1 MARRECVAP
10 RTRVLSEGLSSS
22 RFQDSSCNLE
32 VSACLIGR
40 FYNLVTQAPA
50 ISSPRKAPRRV
61 YLLDRAPTLL
71 GNNNVGQ
78 QTEKPVERQ
87 EVERT
92 NWRRRWREREG
103 REKEN
108 RRANPGYVKQNYW
121 LSGIL
126 ITCRI
131 NGAVR

>member
-1 MARRECVAP
+1 MSACSRFSEGPPEKGPTEGTKGRAGLAGEARRHPTTAGGLEE
-10 RTRVLSEGLSSS
+10 EGRRL
-22 RFQDSSCNLE
+22 
-32 VSACLIGR
+32 GR
-40 FYNLVTQAPA
+40 PLHGETETFLPA
-50 ISSPRKAPRRV
+50 KTVRS
-61 YLLDRAPTLL
+61 
-71 GNNNVGQ
+71 NNNVGQ